1 MKHPTEEAPL
11 PIVEISKHRR
21 MVMSIET
28 IAVGVVA
35 VAVSVTAWLTVT
47 SDLKSERAI
56 NVMQD
61 KRLELIETRSD
72 LQRDVLYELRADMKT
87 NREQTALVIEM
98 LKANRTIGRE

>member
-1 MKHPTEEAPL
+1 MRKETDEPL
-11 PIVEISKHRR
+11 PVVELSKHRR
-21 MVMSIET
+21 MVMSLET
-28 IAVGVVA
+28 IAAGVVV
-35 VAVSVTAWLTVT
+35 VAVSVTAWLSVT
-47 SDLKSERAI
+47 SDLKNERAV

-98 LKANRTIGRE
+98 LKSNRTNGRE

>member
-1 MKHPTEEAPL
+1 MKTEPEENL

-21 MVMSIET
+21 LVMSLET

-35 VAVSVTAWLTVT
+35 VAVSVTAWLSVT
-47 SDLKSERAI
+47 SDLKSERSI

-87 NREQTALVIEM
+87 NREQTQLVIEM
-98 LKANRTIGRE
+98 LKANRANGR